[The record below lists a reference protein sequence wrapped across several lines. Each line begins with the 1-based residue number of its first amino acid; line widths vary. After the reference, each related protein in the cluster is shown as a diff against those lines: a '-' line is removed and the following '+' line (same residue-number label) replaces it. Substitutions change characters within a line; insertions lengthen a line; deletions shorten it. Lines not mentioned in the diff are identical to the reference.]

1 MQFKIPFTFS
11 SIEILKRKSKNF
23 SKFVKKGKKTKL
35 DNYLADSG
43 EKLDKSQYLG
53 ICYKKF
59 LTNLILFSF
68 LFSLG
73 FLLFQIKSFYLYGIG
88 ISFIISIFVFFN
100 QMNYP
105 KIFSLN
111 KKRNIEKNLISVLQD
126 MMVQLNSGVPIFKIL
141 VNISNSDYEEVSKE
155 FQKITKEINSGVP
168 QIEAIEKYG
177 QIATSEYFKR
187 ILWQISNGMRA
198 GSDMAIII
206 KEGIKTLSDEQAIQ
220 VQSYGSKLNPLVM
233 FYMLIAVILPSL
245 GITFLIIIASILNM
259 SEDIT
264 KLIFYCIFGFV
275 MFMQIMFLGIIKSKR
290 PSLLWIH

>member
-11 SIEILKRKSKNF
+11 SIEILKRKSKKF
-23 SKFVKKGKKTKL
+23 SRFIKKGKKTKL

-43 EKLDKSQYLG
+43 ERLDKSQYLG

-73 FLLFQIKSFYLYGIG
+73 FLLFQINSFYLYGIG

-141 VNISNSDYEEVSKE
+141 VNISNSDYEEVSNE
-155 FQKITKEINSGVP
+155 FKKITKEINSGIP

-290 PSLLWIH
+290 PSLL